1 MIEELAKVVAIHPE
15 SNCVDV
21 VVLRTGAP
29 LSAVR
34 VLSEMATGQTGVA
47 DLHLPDAANGY
58 DSENTGKRD
67 IVAAISYYREIP
79 FVVGFLFP
87 EVAECLFARPDFRVD
102 RHASDVYHTI
112 DAAGN
117 IELAHPSG
125 AFVRIAE
132 SPAHEDLT
140 GKDYDSIWK
149 IARNTGRAVHI
160 HVEQAGGKASIDIAP
175 SGAITIVTA
184 STITATSAGETTLN
198 APHVTVNTPEMFV
211 SGNIKANGTI
221 LDMAASGGRS
231 MDSMREQY
239 NDHTHNDPQGGS
251 VDPTD
256 KKM

>member
-34 VLSEMATGQTGVA
+34 VLSEMATGQTGAA
-47 DLHLPDAANGY
+47 DLHLPDAANGF

-160 HVEQAGGKASIDIAP
+160 HVEQAGGKASINIDPEGNITIQNVGNAKLISGGDIA
-175 SGAITIVTA
+175 I
-184 STITATSAGETTLN
+184 SAGGDIAIEAGGNFAVKASKIDLN
-198 APHVTVNTPEMFV
+198 
-211 SGNIKANGTI
+211 
-221 LDMAASGGRS
+221 
-231 MDSMREQY
+231 
-239 NDHTHNDPQGGS
+239 
-251 VDPTD
+251 
-256 KKM
+256 

>member
-21 VVLRTGAP
+21 VVLRTGAR
-29 LSAVR
+29 LAAVR

-58 DSENTGKRD
+58 NSENTGKRD

-160 HVEQAGGKASIDIAP
+160 HVEQAGGKASINIDPDGNITIQNVGNTKLISGGDIAL
-175 SGAITIVTA
+175 
-184 STITATSAGETTLN
+184 SAGGDI
-198 APHVTVNTPEMFV
+198 A
-211 SGNIKANGTI
+211 IKADGNF
-221 LDMAASGGRS
+221 AVKASKI
-231 MDSMREQY
+231 DL
-239 NDHTHNDPQGGS
+239 N
-251 VDPTD
+251 
-256 KKM
+256 

>member
-1 MIEELAKVVAIHPE
+1 VIEELAKVVAIHPE

-34 VLSEMATGQTGVA
+34 VLAEMATGQTGVA

-160 HVEQAGGKASIDIAP
+160 HVEQAGGKASINIDPDGNITIQNIGNTKLISGGDIAL
-175 SGAITIVTA
+175 
-184 STITATSAGETTLN
+184 SAGGDIAIEAGGNFAVKASKIDLN
-198 APHVTVNTPEMFV
+198 
-211 SGNIKANGTI
+211 
-221 LDMAASGGRS
+221 
-231 MDSMREQY
+231 
-239 NDHTHNDPQGGS
+239 
-251 VDPTD
+251 
-256 KKM
+256 

>member
-21 VVLRTGAP
+21 VVLRTGAR
-29 LSAVR
+29 LAAVR
-34 VLSEMATGQTGVA
+34 VLSGMATGQTGIA
-47 DLHLPDAANGY
+47 DLHLPDSAAGY

-67 IVAAISYYREIP
+67 IVAALSYYREIP

-87 EVAECLFARPDFRVD
+87 EVAECLFARTDFRVD

-160 HVEQAGGKASIDIAP
+160 HIEQASGKASINIDPA
-175 SGAITIVTA
+175 GNITITNTGDTTV
-184 STITATSAGETTLN
+184 ST
-198 APHVTVNTPEMFV
+198 
-211 SGNIKANGTI
+211 SGNIGISAGGDIAIEAGGNFAVKAAKIDLN
-221 LDMAASGGRS
+221 
-231 MDSMREQY
+231 
-239 NDHTHNDPQGGS
+239 
-251 VDPTD
+251 
-256 KKM
+256 